1 MIQPLQGQLQKG
13 CWLDLGYLGSNK
25 KELKYTKKPSSFLW
39 LVIHV
44 SGLCDSTK
52 LRCWVLNLA
61 EWYFTSL
68 FTPRS
73 INCLRIAVVYPRTSS
88 ELVYPLPQNF
98 SQSKIPHPK
107 KKICLCS
114 HHIPGK
120 FPRNSPENSRG
131 LALLRQHL
139 LQKAQDPQL
148 ELWTIGTNHPWSG
161 ISSPVHHEFRGGGLC
176 FLKPEDICAYISIY
190 LFIYLF
196 ILVIYYI

>member
-73 INCLRIAVVYPRTSS
+73 INCLRIAVVYPG
-88 ELVYPLPQNF
+88 PQV
-98 SQSKIPHPK
+98 SLYIPCPKISPNQKSPTRK
-107 KKICLCS
+107 KKSVCVPIIS
-114 HHIPGK
+114 Q
-120 FPRNSPENSRG
+120 ENSQEIPQKIRV
-131 LALLRQHL
+131 ALHFSGSTSCRRPKILNWNCGPSERTILGAAFPLRC
-139 LQKAQDPQL
+139 
-148 ELWTIGTNHPWSG
+148 TTN
-161 ISSPVHHEFRGGGLC
+161 FGGVDC
-176 FLKPEDICAYISIY
+176 VF
-190 LFIYLF
+190 
-196 ILVIYYI
+196 